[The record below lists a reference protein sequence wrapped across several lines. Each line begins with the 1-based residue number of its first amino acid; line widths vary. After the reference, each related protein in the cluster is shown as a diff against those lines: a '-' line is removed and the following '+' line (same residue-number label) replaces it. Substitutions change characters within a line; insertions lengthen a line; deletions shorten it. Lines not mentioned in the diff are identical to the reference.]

1 MFVVPEGFEP
11 STAVFVALYS
21 KSVELWDYLAE
32 VVGADPTHP
41 KTYEFSKLA
50 PLPIGYTSFAHPK
63 RFELLTTLT
72 HYRVGA
78 GWSRQ

>member
-32 VVGADPTHP
+32 DKGIEPSPV
-41 KTYEFSKLA
+41 
-50 PLPIGYTSFAHPK
+50 LPGTS
-63 RFELLTTLT
+63 
-72 HYRVGA
+72 
-78 GWSRQ
+78 